1 MLTTD
6 GVSRRASDSPSYPAA
21 HATNAGACA
30 TVLKAFFNEDC
41 PIPYPAEAIS
51 DGLDLRPWKGE
62 PLTLGNEINKLA
74 NNIALGRDAAGVH
87 YRSDSINGL
96 FVGEEQALGLLCD
109 YSRTYNE
116 RFDGFLMSTFRGEKV
131 RIVNGELKSV

>member
-1 MLTTD
+1 
-6 GVSRRASDSPSYPAA
+6 VPP
-21 HATNAGACA
+21 
-30 TVLKAFFNEDC
+30 LKAFFNEDY
-41 PIPYPAEAIS
+41 PIPHPVEATSGGS
-51 DGLDLRPWKGE
+51 DLVPWKGK

-96 FVGEEQALGLLCD
+96 LVGEDQAIGLLCD

-116 RFDGFLMSTFRGEKV
+116 RFGGFEFSTFRGEKI
-131 RIVNGELKSV
+131 RIKNGELKCV